1 MECICL
7 YFSDKGVGW
16 ESSSLGYHG
25 DEGGIFFESGD
36 PMEQG
41 SSSTGNHRFKTGDV
55 IGVFLDAQKST
66 LSFYKNMVLVRNI
79 QLKPHHLSQPLYA
92 TVSMGSSR
100 GCCQGLAYVT
110 TSVRRQEMSSKSFLP
125 NTSSKPLIQNPKT
138 K

>member
-1 MECICL
+1 MKCICL

-66 LSFYKNMVLVRNI
+66 LSFFKNMVLVRNV
-79 QLKPHHLSQPLYA
+79 QLKPHHLSQALYA
-92 TVSMGSSR
+92 SVSLSSPGAIVR
-100 GCCQGLAYVT
+100 ALHFSQPVSTLPSTY
-110 TSVRRQEMSSKSFLP
+110 TS
-125 NTSSKPLIQNPKT
+125 NPAGK
-138 K
+138 

>member
-1 MECICL
+1 MKCICL

-41 SSSTGNHRFKTGDV
+41 SITGNHRFKTGDV

-66 LSFYKNMVLVRNI
+66 LSFYKNMVLVRNV
-79 QLKPHHLSQPLYA
+79 QLKPHHLSQALYA
-92 TVSMGSSR
+92 SVSLSSPGAMVR
-100 GCCQGLAYVT
+100 ALHFSQPVSTLPSTY
-110 TSVRRQEMSSKSFLP
+110 TS
-125 NTSSKPLIQNPKT
+125 NPAGK
-138 K
+138 

>member
-1 MECICL
+1 MLTLIGSPFPLAICL

-41 SSSTGNHRFKTGDV
+41 SSSTSNHRFKTGDV

-66 LSFYKNMVLVRNI
+66 LSFYKNMVLVRNV
-79 QLKPHHLSQPLYA
+79 QLKPHHLSQALYA
-92 TVSMGSSR
+92 SVSLSSPGAIVR
-100 GCCQGLAYVT
+100 ALHFSQPVSTLPSTY
-110 TSVRRQEMSSKSFLP
+110 TSNSPGK
-125 NTSSKPLIQNPKT
+125 
-138 K
+138 